1 MRKFLL
7 SLIAVSGLVAASAAS
22 AQGAPPRAPHGMGA
36 QLPVGVGG
44 APALVRRPPVFH
56 HRQHMRHA
64 RHAGFA
70 QGPWL
75 YPAYPAAVDS
85 EPFEAP
91 RMATREPALEGAVY
105 GITHIQ
111 GRLAQG
117 DHGYVAQPVLIEVSP
132 RGRTGKISEIRSA
145 PFSVSRV
152 TR

>member
-7 SLIAVSGLVAASAAS
+7 SLIAVSGLVAASVAS
-22 AQGAPPRAPHGMGA
+22 AQGAPPRVPHGMGPH
-36 QLPVGVGG
+36 LPAGVGG
-44 APALVRRPPVFH
+44 VHAVPRPHVFH
-56 HRQHMRHA
+56 RRHHM

-70 QGPWL
+70 RGPWL
-75 YPAYPAAVDS
+75 YPAYPAYPES
-85 EPFEAP
+85 EPVEAP
-91 RMATREPALEGAVY
+91 RMETREPALEGAVY
-105 GITHIQ
+105 GVTHIR